1 MTIIYGLLGLGFIV
15 FIHELGHFIAA
26 KIFGVT
32 VESFSVGM
40 GPILLH
46 KTIKGTD
53 YRLSLIPL
61 GGYCGMKGQKD
72 FQIALDEKLD
82 SIKGD
87 KDSFYGIHPVKRAV
101 IAFAGPFFNFLFAV
115 FAFMI
120 ISMVG
125 YSYYTSQNKV
135 ILANE
140 IYPEM
145 ESVASEAGL
154 QTGDKIIAIN
164 NKETPY
170 FTDIYEA
177 ISVSANQEI
186 DLTIERNKE
195 IFDVKITPS
204 LNKETGAGVLGII
217 SWTDPLIDLIEENS
231 PAQNAGL
238 QVGDLILKINDSSI
252 KNTVDYNKAIED
264 LDKFSMTVLR
274 NGQEFFIPEVEPR
287 IIKADKDENSQKA
300 TVGIGFHAEKIK
312 TKTYS
317 FFPAIINGFVEA
329 GKTTALTFKSLGL
342 LFQGIDL
349 TKAVSGPLRITVML
363 GDTAKTGF
371 SAGFAT
377 GIVTVFNFLAIISIS
392 LFIMNLLPIP
402 ILDGGLILFALI
414 EAITKKQI
422 SPRIQYYVQFIGIA
436 FILVLFVFA
445 MFGDISYII
454 NLFK

>member
-15 FIHELGHFIAA
+15 FIHELGHFIVA
-26 KIFGVT
+26 KLCGVT

-72 FQIALDEKLD
+72 FQIALDEKLE
-82 SIKGD
+82 SIQGE
-87 KDSFYGIHPVKRAV
+87 KDSFYGIHPLKRAL
-101 IAFAGPFFNFLFAV
+101 IAFAGPFFNFLFAS

-120 ISMVG
+120 ISMIG
-125 YSYYTSQNKV
+125 YSYYTSQNKI

-145 ESVASEAGL
+145 ESVASNAGL
-154 QTGDKIIAIN
+154 KTGDKILSIN
-164 NKETPY
+164 EKETPY

-186 DLTIERNKE
+186 DLTIERNQE
-195 IFDVKITPS
+195 IFNVQVTPS

-217 SWTDPLIDLIEENS
+217 SWTDPLIDFVEENS
-231 PAQNAGL
+231 PAYDAGL
-238 QVGDLILKINDSSI
+238 QSDDLILEINGNPI
-252 KNTVDYNKAIED
+252 KNTADYNKIVSNLAN
-264 LDKFSMTVLR
+264 FSMKVLR
-274 NGQEFFIPEVEPR
+274 DGKEILIENIIPQNNSE
-287 IIKADKDENSQKA
+287 ENKTSI
-300 TVGIGFHAEKIK
+300 GIGFFAEKVQSK
-312 TKTYS
+312 KYS
-317 FFPAIINGFVEA
+317 LFPAIINGFVEA

-363 GDTAKTGF
+363 GDTAKEGF
-371 SAGFAT
+371 SAGFST
-377 GIVTVFNFLAIISIS
+377 GIITVFNFLALISIS

-414 EAITKKQI
+414 EAITKRQI

-436 FILVLFVFA
+436 FILVLFAFA

>member
-1 MTIIYGLLGLGFIV
+1 MSIIYGLLGLGFIV

-46 KTIKGTD
+46 KTIKETD

-72 FQIALDEKLD
+72 FQVAFDEKLD

-87 KDSFYGIHPVKRAV
+87 KDSFYGIHPFKRAI

-115 FAFMI
+115 FAFFI
-120 ISMVG
+120 ISMMG
-125 YSYYTSQNKV
+125 YSYYTSQNKI

-145 ESVASEAGL
+145 QSVASDSGL
-154 QTGDKIIAIN
+154 QTGDKIIAID

-177 ISVSANQEI
+177 ISVSANQKI
-186 DLTIERNKE
+186 DLTIERNQE
-195 IFDVKITPS
+195 IFDIQVTPS

-217 SWTDPLIDLIEENS
+217 SWTDPLIDFIEENS
-231 PAQNAGL
+231 PAQKAGI
-238 QVGDLILKINDSSI
+238 QIGDLILKINDDSI
-252 KNTVDYNKAIED
+252 KNTVEYNNAIKD
-264 LDKFSMTVLR
+264 LGKFSMTVLR
-274 NGQEFFIPEVEPR
+274 DGQEIFIPEIEPK
-287 IIKADKDENSQKA
+287 IIQNEKNESTQKS
-300 TVGIGFHAEKIK
+300 VGIGFHAEKIK
-312 TKTYS
+312 SKTYS

-363 GDTAKTGF
+363 GDTAKSGF
-371 SAGFAT
+371 SAGFST
-377 GIVTVFNFLAIISIS
+377 GVVTVFNFLALISIS

-422 SPRIQYYVQFIGIA
+422 SPRIQYYIQFVGIA
-436 FILVLFVFA
+436 FILVLFTFA

>member
-217 SWTDPLIDLIEENS
+217 SWTDPLIDLIEENF

-317 FFPAIINGFVEA
+317 FFPAIGNGFKEA
-329 GKTTALTFKSLGL
+329 VNTTWLSLKSLAL
-342 LFQGIDL
+342 LFQGVD
-349 TKAVSGPLRITVML
+349 
-363 GDTAKTGF
+363 
-371 SAGFAT
+371 
-377 GIVTVFNFLAIISIS
+377 
-392 LFIMNLLPIP
+392 
-402 ILDGGLILFALI
+402 
-414 EAITKKQI
+414 
-422 SPRIQYYVQFIGIA
+422 
-436 FILVLFVFA
+436 
-445 MFGDISYII
+445 
-454 NLFK
+454 